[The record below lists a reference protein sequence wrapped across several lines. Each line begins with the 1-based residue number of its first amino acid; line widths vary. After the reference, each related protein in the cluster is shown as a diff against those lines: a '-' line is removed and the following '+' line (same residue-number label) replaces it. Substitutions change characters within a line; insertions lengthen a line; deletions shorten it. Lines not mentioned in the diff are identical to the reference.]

1 MKKGCQLL
9 EEMVCESIC
18 SGWEPVSQWSGEE
31 HMKMANVML
40 FLENIFLPVSD
51 LQLKYMV
58 PLVFN
63 SSALLPFP

>member
-1 MKKGCQLL
+1 
-9 EEMVCESIC
+9 
-18 SGWEPVSQWSGEE
+18 
-31 HMKMANVML
+31 MKMANVML